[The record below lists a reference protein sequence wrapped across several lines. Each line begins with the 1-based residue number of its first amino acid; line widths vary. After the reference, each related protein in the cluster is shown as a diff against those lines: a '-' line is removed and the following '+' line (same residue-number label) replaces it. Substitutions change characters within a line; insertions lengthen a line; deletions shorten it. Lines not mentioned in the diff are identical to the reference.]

1 MSTVDLILAAKGD
14 EVYTASADSTVLE
27 ALQAMA
33 ERDVGALIVLDK
45 GRIVG
50 MFSERDYARKVILQG
65 LSSPRTK
72 VRQVMTEG
80 VYYTE
85 PSQSVEECMAVMTE
99 KHVRHLPVLNADGGL
114 AGVVSMGDL
123 VRAMIADKEFLIDQ
137 LEKYIVGH

>member
-50 MFSERDYARKVILQG
+50 MFSERDYARKVVLRDRT
-65 LSSPRTK
+65 SPTFRTS
-72 VRQVMTEG
+72 RT
-80 VYYTE
+80 
-85 PSQSVEECMAVMTE
+85 
-99 KHVRHLPVLNADGGL
+99 R
-114 AGVVSMGDL
+114 
-123 VRAMIADKEFLIDQ
+123 
-137 LEKYIVGH
+137 